1 MADATTPLMFE
12 PPCSAPDGGF
22 WREAARVKLHE
33 AKLDETPID
42 VRARVCCAQ
51 NAEVSSAVSLDALAF
66 DDATSEGEEAA
77 GGRGTWTTRGQ
88 LTCAN
93 TREALATFDRDGA
106 MRAMGREMLESV
118 MNGDAEREPERLRA
132 FAVVA
137 YACLK
142 SWSFTYWFAFPALAS
157 AEFKIMSSA
166 VTGMTNEGVDG
177 DIAATCERWIAS
189 GGASAWLVSEDGREA
204 YALTEYEARTRAGA
218 KPRLAF
224 ADACCAM
231 THPGWTL
238 RNLAVLASA
247 RWGASA
253 LDVVCVRAR
262 KGRVLSLIHI

>member
-77 GGRGTWTTRGQ
+77 GGRGTWTTRGR

-157 AEFKIMSSA
+157 AEF
-166 VTGMTNEGVDG
+166 
-177 DIAATCERWIAS
+177 
-189 GGASAWLVSEDGREA
+189 
-204 YALTEYEARTRAGA
+204 
-218 KPRLAF
+218 
-224 ADACCAM
+224 
-231 THPGWTL
+231 
-238 RNLAVLASA
+238 
-247 RWGASA
+247 
-253 LDVVCVRAR
+253 
-262 KGRVLSLIHI
+262 